1 MPYRST
7 MPETNACRHQRTQL
21 IAQDSDAKYV
31 ECLDCG
37 AILEARE
44 LDTLAADASPQN
56 GASMRA
62 EPDTGEPAK
71 GDSIDES
78 LSDA

>member
-1 MPYRST
+1 
-7 MPETNACRHQRTQL
+7 MPETNACRHQHTQL
-21 IAQDSDAKYV
+21 IAQDSDAKYI

-44 LDTLAADASPQN
+44 LDTLAADAPPQN
-56 GASMRA
+56 GAAMRT
-62 EPDTGEPAK
+62 EPDSGETARGDSK